1 MSKNL
6 VIVESPAKAKT
17 IEGFLGKDYTVRSSF
32 GHVRDL
38 VKKGFGIDLEKDFT
52 PTYEVQPDKEK
63 VIEELKRLS
72 KNADMV
78 WLASDEDREG
88 EAISWHLYETLGLD
102 KKKTKRIVFHEITK
116 PAIQKAIANPREIDI
131 NLVNAQQAR
140 RILDRL
146 VGFELSPILWRKV
159 RPSLSAGR
167 VQSVAVRLIVERER
181 EVKNFQSTSAFKV
194 SALFIAGEKAILK
207 AELDTRFKT
216 ETEANAFLE
225 RCQGAL
231 YTINS
236 IETKPA
242 KRSPSAPFTTST
254 LQQEASRKLGF
265 SVSQTMVVAQRLYES
280 GKITYMRTDSV
291 NLSETAISQAK
302 EAITGNYGA
311 NYHHPRQYKNKSK
324 GAQEAHEAIRPT
336 YISVQEVKGEYNEQR
351 LYDLIWKRTIA
362 SQMADAELEKT
373 TVKVSISSAG
383 EQFVA
388 QGEVLK
394 FDGFLKVY
402 MEGKDDDGT
411 EDEENSSMLPPMNQG
426 DNLLLK
432 EITATERFTHH
443 PARYTEASLV
453 KKLEELGIGRPSTY
467 APTIS
472 TVQKRNYVE
481 KTDREGVSRN
491 YTQLSFDGH
500 KIKKNIKTEITGAEK
515 AKLFPTDIGAVVN
528 DFLIQYFPDILDFNF
543 TARVEEEF
551 DEIAEGK
558 MKWTD
563 MLEEFYRPFHKTVEK
578 TSENSERAS
587 GERALG
593 TDPKTGKPVIV
604 RIGRFGPLAQIGETN
619 EETGEKAV
627 FASLRKEQS
636 IESITLQEA
645 LDLFKLPMNLG
656 SYKNKEVVIGVG
668 RFGPYV
674 KWGESYISIPRAE
687 DPLKVDMDRA
697 IELIEEKEQADAP
710 IAYSHGKPVTKGKG
724 RFGPFIKHGDLF
736 INVPRAYNFDNL
748 SQSDIDE
755 LVSKKLEKEANRY
768 IQQWPEEKIAIEN
781 GRWGP
786 FIRFGK
792 LMLKLGKNEQGEKFT
807 AEDLSVLS
815 LDEVKTMITEQVPNA
830 FEKKGK
836 KAAAPKKAATK
847 KTATVKKL
855 ATKKTSSKSTATVKK
870 AASKKATPRKAA
882 AKKKK

>member
-17 IEGFLGKDYTVRSSF
+17 IEGFLGKDYTVKSSF

-38 VKKGFGIDLEKDFT
+38 VKKGYGIDVEKNFT
-52 PTYEVQPDKEK
+52 PTYEVQPDKER
-63 VIEELKRLS
+63 VIAELKKLS
-72 KNADMV
+72 KSADTV

-88 EAISWHLYETLGLD
+88 EAISWHLFETLGLE

-116 PAIQKAIANPREIDI
+116 SAIQNAIANPREIDI

-146 VGFELSPILWRKV
+146 VGFELSPILWRKI

-181 EVKNFQSTSAFKV
+181 EIQSFKSTSAFKV
-194 SALFIAGEKAILK
+194 SALFIVGGKAVLK
-207 AELDTRFKT
+207 AELENRFKT
-216 ETEANAFLE
+216 EPEASAFLE
-225 RCQGAL
+225 KCKGAI
-231 YTINS
+231 YSINS

-265 SVSQTMVVAQRLYES
+265 SVSQTMVVAQRLYEA

-291 NLSETAISQAK
+291 NLSETAMSQAK
-302 EAITGNYGA
+302 EAITKDYGVK
-311 NYHHPRQYKNKSK
+311 YHNPRQFKTKSK

-336 YISVQEVKGEYNEQR
+336 YISNQSIDGERNEQR
-351 LYDLIWKRTIA
+351 LYELIWKRTIA

-373 TVKVSISSAG
+373 TVKIGISTTP

-402 MEGKDDDGT
+402 MESKDDDET
-411 EDEENSSMLPPMNQG
+411 EDEENSSILPPMSQG
-426 DNLLLK
+426 DTLQLK

-481 KTDREGVSRN
+481 KTDREGNPRN
-491 YTQLSFDGH
+491 FTLLTFEGT
-500 KIKKNIKTEITGAEK
+500 KITKEIKTENTGAEK
-515 AKLFPTDIGAVVN
+515 SKLFPTDIGMVVN

-563 MLEEFYRPFHKTVEK
+563 MLEEFYTPFHKTVEK
-578 TSENSERAS
+578 TTENSERAS

-593 TDPKTGKPVIV
+593 KDPKSGKPVIV

-619 EETGEKAV
+619 EETGEKAT

-636 IESITLQEA
+636 IETITLADA

-656 SYKNKEVVIGVG
+656 AYKEKEVIIGVG

-674 KWGESYISIPRAE
+674 KWGEQYISIPRSE

-697 IELIEEKEQADAP
+697 IALISEKEQADAP
-710 IAYSHGKPVTKGKG
+710 IAYSHGKPITKGKG

-755 LVSKKLEKEANRY
+755 LVSKKLEKESNRY
-768 IQQWPEEKIAIEN
+768 IQQWPDEKIALEN
-781 GRWGP
+781 GRWGA

-792 LMLKLGKNEQGEKFT
+792 NMLKLSREEGGKYTPEELANLNL
-807 AEDLSVLS
+807 ED
-815 LDEVKTMITEQVPNA
+815 VKKMIEAQLPGA
-830 FEKKGK
+830 FDKKGK
-836 KAAAPKKAATK
+836 KTAAKKGTSASAAKAPAKKAAKKTASKATAPKK
-847 KTATVKKL
+847 
-855 ATKKTSSKSTATVKK
+855 ATVKK
-870 AASKKATPRKAA
+870 AASKKTAARKTV
-882 AKKKK
+882 KK